1 MTERERIAR
10 EMPLDRVQLEALA
23 VDARARAH
31 ASRMERVRRER
42 ETRAADHWA
51 D

>member
-1 MTERERIAR
+1 MTRRERIAR
-10 EMPLDRVQLEALA
+10 EMPLDRVQLEALTL
-23 VDARARAH
+23 DARARAL
-31 ASRMERVRRER
+31 AARLERVRRER